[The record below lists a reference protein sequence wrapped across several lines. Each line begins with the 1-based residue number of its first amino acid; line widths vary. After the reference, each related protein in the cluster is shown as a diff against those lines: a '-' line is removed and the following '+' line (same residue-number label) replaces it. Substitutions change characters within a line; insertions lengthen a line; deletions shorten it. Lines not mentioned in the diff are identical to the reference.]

1 MNELILSI
9 ENFKQQ
15 LAYSINNA
23 KLPAEVIKMVLSEY
37 LQILAQ
43 ASATQL
49 AQAKA
54 TKEEDDNGTA
64 N

>member
-1 MNELILSI
+1 MNELIINI

-15 LAYSINNA
+15 LAYSISNSN
-23 KLPAEVIKMVLSEY
+23 LPAEVMRMILQEY

-54 TKEEDDNGTA
+54 VKEDNKDEST